1 MPQTYM
7 EANSSCPALYGYL
20 LPEWYSSIATSGT
33 IGDFDK
39 TDVDTCDFGD
49 ACDIQV
55 VEDAVGTFATNIL
68 SDLIKRL
75 NEIYILPDNWDDQ
88 GTAAPNKLA
97 YFHAREVIGVLS
109 DINFVPAKLMP
120 SAEEGIGFFFS
131 NKNRYGFLECY
142 NEGEIVV
149 AMSNRNG
156 YRKVWQIRD
165 VIEEI
170 KDALETLIDFLDAA

>member
-1 MPQTYM
+1 MPQTYI
-7 EANSSCPALYGYL
+7 EANNSCLAPYGYP
-20 LPEWYSSIATSGT
+20 LPEWYPSVATSEG
-33 IGDFDK
+33 IGYFGE
-39 TDVDTCDFGD
+39 TDVDTCDFGE
-49 ACDIQV
+49 ACDIQI
-55 VEDAVGTFATNIL
+55 VEEAVGSFATNIL

-75 NEIYILPDNWDDQ
+75 NEIYILSDNWDGQ

-97 YFHAREVIGVLS
+97 YFHGREVIGVLS

-120 SAEEGIGFFFS
+120 SAEEGIGFYFS

-170 KDALETLIDFLDAA
+170 KDALETLRDFLDAA